1 MPRVLVAPALLN
13 RQPGPHE
20 EVLRAAG
27 LEIVYP
33 ENSDALYDIPTLI
46 ENLAG
51 IDAVVAGM
59 EPFSPEVLAASRL
72 RVIARVGVGYDA
84 IDIPA
89 ASSRG
94 VAVTITPGTNEI
106 SVAEQAIALIIG
118 VFRGNPWRD
127 RSVREGTWIRRSLPR
142 LCGKTLGLVG
152 MGRIGRAVVSRARG
166 LGMRVIAADPFADK
180 AFAAANDVTLCELD
194 ELWGQADVISL
205 HAPAT
210 PETYNLINAETI
222 AKMKPTAVVVNT
234 ARGTLVD
241 EDALAEALASG
252 RLFGAGLDVF
262 KTEPLP
268 SDSPLHKLD
277 NVLMSPHMGG
287 LDEESQEAMTR
298 LAAQCVAD
306 LYQGKWPEGC
316 VVNDELRDGWAW

>member
-1 MPRVLVAPALLN
+1 MPRVLVAPSLLN

-20 EVLRAAG
+20 EVLSAAG

-33 ENSDALYDIPTLI
+33 EDSDALDDASVLI
-46 ENLAG
+46 DHLDG
-51 IDAVVAGM
+51 IDAVIAGM
-59 EPFSPEVLAASRL
+59 EPFNAEVLAASKL

-84 IDIPA
+84 VDVPSA
-89 ASSRG
+89 TEHG

-106 SVAEQAIALIIG
+106 SVAEQALALIIG

-127 RSVREGTWIRRSLPR
+127 RSVRDGSWIRRSLPR
-142 LCGKTLGLVG
+142 LGGKTLGLVG
-152 MGRIGRAVVSRARG
+152 LGRIGRAMVPRAQG
-166 LGMRVIAADPFADK
+166 LGLSVIAADPFADK
-180 AFAAANDVTLCELD
+180 AFAAENNVRLCELD
-194 ELWGQADVISL
+194 ELWAEADVISL

-210 PETYNLINAETI
+210 PETYDLVNAETI

-234 ARGTLVD
+234 ARGSLID
-241 EDALAEALASG
+241 ENALADALAAG

-298 LAAQCVAD
+298 LAADCVAN
-306 LYQGKWPEGC
+306 LYKGTWPEGC
-316 VVNDELRDGWAW
+316 VVNDELRDGWKW